1 MVDYPLIMSR
11 ILMALMIYIASAS
24 SVSAAPKIQALPVEK
39 IGNSCPVG
47 YFNSGVY
54 CMPRGDKSRFALRKI
69 GNTCP
74 SGYYNSGSYC
84 VASSDRSKFAMPR
97 IRYCPIGYMTSG
109 NYCLSNR

>member
-39 IGNSCPVG
+39 IGNSCPGG
-47 YFNSGVY
+47 YSSSGAY
-54 CMPRGDKSRFALRKI
+54 CMPSNVSSRFTLGKI
-69 GNTCP
+69 GNSCP
-74 SGYYNSGSYC
+74 IGYYSSGSYC

-97 IRYCPIGYMTSG
+97 IRQCPIGYMTSG